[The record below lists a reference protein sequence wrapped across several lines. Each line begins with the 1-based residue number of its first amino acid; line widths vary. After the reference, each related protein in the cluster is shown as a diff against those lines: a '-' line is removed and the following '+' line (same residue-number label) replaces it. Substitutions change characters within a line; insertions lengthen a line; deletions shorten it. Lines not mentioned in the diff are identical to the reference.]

1 LLCPW
6 RWHIAYHFVS
16 RLCVSAPVHPHSLNL
31 FSRAVCKTNSTTL
44 SQDRFRTVNPAF
56 YRGANGI
63 VVVYDVTNKESYD
76 RIDGWMK
83 EALQYAQEPRTLL
96 IGNKAD
102 LEPRQVCLGLCGGG
116 VLFLLRYFLIR
127 LSCLPNPDLA
137 MRPVS
142 IGPGD

>member
-1 LLCPW
+1 M
-6 RWHIAYHFVS
+6 
-16 RLCVSAPVHPHSLNL
+16 
-31 FSRAVCKTNSTTL
+31 

-102 LEPRQVCLGLCGGG
+102 LEPRQVCSCCAVRLRDFPSARFHVTSLALLPP
-116 VLFLLRYFLIR
+116 VLPRPIHFASTA
-127 LSCLPNPDLA
+127 LS
-137 MRPVS
+137 R
-142 IGPGD
+142 